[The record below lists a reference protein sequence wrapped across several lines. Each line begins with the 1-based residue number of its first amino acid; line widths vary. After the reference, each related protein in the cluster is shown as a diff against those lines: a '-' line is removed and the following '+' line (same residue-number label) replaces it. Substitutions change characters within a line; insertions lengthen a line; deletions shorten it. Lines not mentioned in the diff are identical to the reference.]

1 VHLGAFAAWYI
12 ACSSELLKGM
22 TVMLTT
28 DQWLAVIAVVAVLA
42 VAVMVMI
49 SARSSKK
56 RHALLKQKFGP
67 EYERAVREHGSESA
81 AERDLLA
88 RERRVHRQK
97 LHPLSDSD
105 RTQYSSQWRNVQA
118 RFVDDPSGAVTD
130 ADALIQSVM
139 VSRGYSNSDDA
150 DRRIADLSVE
160 HAGVVDHYRA
170 AQVLAEANR
179 EGRANTE
186 ELRQAFVH
194 YRALFADLLDQNNQP
209 ERQLQEARA

>member
-1 VHLGAFAAWYI
+1 
-12 ACSSELLKGM
+12 M

-28 DQWLAVIAVVAVLA
+28 DQWLAVVAVVAVLA

-49 SARSSKK
+49 SARRSKR
-56 RHALLKQKFGP
+56 RHALLKQQFGP

-81 AERDLLA
+81 AERELAA
-88 RERRVHRQK
+88 RERRVHKRK

-105 RTQYSSQWRNVQA
+105 RTQFSADWRNVQA
-118 RFVDDPSGAVTD
+118 RFVDDPSGAVTA
-130 ADALIQSVM
+130 ADELIQSVM
-139 VSRGYSNSDDA
+139 AARGYSKSDDA
-150 DRRIADLSVE
+150 DRRVADLSVE
-160 HAGVVDHYRA
+160 HASVVEHYRSA
-170 AQVLAEANR
+170 NVLADANR

-194 YRALFADLLDQNNQP
+194 YRALFADLLDQTNQP